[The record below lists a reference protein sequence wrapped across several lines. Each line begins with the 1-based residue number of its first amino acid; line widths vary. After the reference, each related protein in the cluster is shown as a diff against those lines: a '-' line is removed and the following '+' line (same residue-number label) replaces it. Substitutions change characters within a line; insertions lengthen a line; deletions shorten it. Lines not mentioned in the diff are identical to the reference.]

1 MRTYFTNSV
10 FVLVAVLLLC
20 SPAFAQIYGPSS
32 EGHRTQQAVK
42 AAAAAPKPAYD
53 PHDVSGVWWGLNS
66 AIPSEGTML
75 MGNPVPEMTPL
86 GQQRFN
92 ANKPSAGP
100 RGVAPGLGNDPLGQ
114 CDPLGY
120 PRNLLQNTRSFEF
133 IQTPGKLLQ
142 IFEWNFAVRQIWLD
156 GRKIPDDP
164 DPRWFGYAVGHF
176 EGDTL
181 VVDSTGYN
189 EKTWLDGFGYPH
201 SEDMKLQEHWR
212 HPDAMTL
219 SVDMTLTD
227 PQIYTKPWTN
237 KKPMTFQLQLPK
249 GTTELEEAYCV
260 PSEEQSFNENLRNPA
275 AGANKQ

>member
-1 MRTYFTNSV
+1 MRTYFMGPV
-10 FVLVAVLLLC
+10 FVLVAALVLG
-20 SPAFAQIYGPSS
+20 SPALAQIYPPSS
-32 EGHRTQQAVK
+32 EGHRAQQALK
-42 AAAAAPKPAYD
+42 AAAAAPKPTYD
-53 PHDVSGVWWGLNS
+53 PHDLSGVWWGLNS
-66 AIPSEGTML
+66 AIPSEGTIL
-75 MGNPVPEMTPL
+75 MGNPAPEMTPL

-100 RGVAPGLGNDPLGQ
+100 RGVAPGSGNDPLGQ
-114 CDPLGY
+114 CDPIGY
-120 PRNLLQNTRSFEF
+120 PRNLLQNTRAFEF
-133 IQTPGKLLQ
+133 IQVPGKIVQ

-156 GRKIPDDP
+156 GRKIPDDL

-189 EKTWLDGFGYPH
+189 DKTWLDGFGYPH
-201 SEDMKLQEHWR
+201 SEDMKLEERWK

-227 PQIYTKPWTN
+227 PTIYTKPWTN
-237 KKPMTFQLQLPK
+237 KKPMTYQLQLPK
-249 GTTELEEAYCV
+249 GLTELEEAYCV

-275 AGANKQ
+275 AGVKQK